1 MTASN
6 RHALSQPI
14 DPPEVPTVEIVSSTR
29 RDEVRAAMAVVASL
43 RGHGVP
49 IRDIVVVVRDLDAY
63 EEPLFRA
70 AVQYGLTPVF
80 WTQLRVT
87 RTRPYALIKA
97 VCDVLDEERVDVET
111 LLRPLELCWSP
122 RSIPGQDGQS
132 MSMSRQWPID
142 PAAVSGVREWLPD
155 ERRTISEW
163 VNVVEASEDVDRRF
177 RRFVK
182 WLADA
187 PTPEPESVSTLLG
200 DVIEG
205 YAEHGLPK
213 TKAGDSP
220 ALLETETDAR
230 AVVRVRTLVRQLRH
244 KFADRIEEG
253 TVDQSWGDVADLAS
267 VIATQ
272 RPGRREHSNAR
283 ALDVLEA
290 NDVWALDVPYVV
302 AVGLTAD
309 QWPQPPESVLPPE
322 FQEAVLQGDGQSG
335 LLAPQPAWIG
345 GRDRDQFS
353 DTLRAAGQCVVVTRY
368 TQTREGNEV
377 HPSPLLGYLNTERV
391 GEKDR
396 DLLVGTDRQ
405 LPPEIRGV
413 VTAETGGWD
422 E

>member
-1 MTASN
+1 
-6 RHALSQPI
+6 
-14 DPPEVPTVEIVSSTR
+14 
-29 RDEVRAAMAVVASL
+29 MAVVASL
-43 RGHGVP
+43 RDHGVP

-70 AVQYGLTPVF
+70 AIQYGLTPVF

-87 RTRPYALIKA
+87 RTRPFALIEA
-97 VCDVLDEERVDVET
+97 VCEVLDEERVDGET

-132 MSMSRQWPID
+132 VSMSRRWPID
-142 PAAVSGVREWLPD
+142 PATASGVRERLPD
-155 ERRTISEW
+155 GRRTISEW
-163 VNVVEASEDVDRRF
+163 VDVVEASEDVDRRF
-177 RRFVK
+177 RCFVE

-187 PTPEPESVSTLLG
+187 STPEPESVSTLLG

-205 YAEHGLPK
+205 YAEHGLPE

-244 KFADRIEEG
+244 KFVDRLEEG
-253 TVDQSWGDVADLAS
+253 TVDQSWGDVADLAG

-302 AVGLTAD
+302 TLGMTAD
-309 QWPQPPESVLPPE
+309 QWPRPPESVLPAE

-377 HPSPLLGYLNTERV
+377 QPSPLLEYLNTDRV

-396 DLLVGTDRQ
+396 ERLMSADRL
-405 LPPEIRGV
+405 LPPEIRGFV
-413 VTAETGGWD
+413 RAETEDCD